1 MSAER
6 IRELLDE
13 ASKEP
18 AHWTC
23 PDDWADCN
31 DARATVPFLVAA
43 LRVAV
48 PAFEKIV
55 RGDYINDGTPK
66 GQAKRALAAIEK
78 ALRGEK

>member
-6 IRELLDE
+6 IRELLDGGLDI
-13 ASKEP
+13 
-18 AHWTC
+18 C
-23 PDDWADCN
+23 PLEDVEN
-31 DARATVPFLVAA
+31 DPETECSRERARLVAA